1 LRTDS
6 FEEFAVTRFLIAFT
20 VFACAVSIYGAET
33 EQVIQKSVPVSAA
46 DHLVM
51 TTEFGSIDLHPGT
64 SKNIEVEVHFRGNPP
79 SRREFDRMLRDFSLK
94 VTQQG
99 SEVTVNATFTH
110 GWEPL
115 ISFMLFDGLF
125 SSSHAICHDW
135 RCLVYSSWLDQVV
148 FRIAVPQPFNAR
160 VDTYGGDIAVSRLK
174 GEVTAHTSGGT
185 LKFDDV
191 AGPVNASTS
200 GGGIAL
206 TGIKGKTVVHTSGGA
221 IRITDTT
228 GDVDASTSGGSISID
243 NVSGRV
249 KAHTS
254 GGWIEAR
261 QIAGAIDASTSGGS
275 VTASLIAQPQQ
286 DCRFYTA
293 GGSIDVSLIKD
304 AHVNL
309 DASTSGGSVSTDF
322 PLAFT
327 DDHHRNELR
336 GPLNGGGPLLYMHTA
351 GGGINLHRAG

>member
-1 LRTDS
+1 
-6 FEEFAVTRFLIAFT
+6 VTRFLLAIAALA
-20 VFACAVSIYGAET
+20 FAASVYGSET
-33 EQVIQKSVPVSAA
+33 EQVVQKSVPVSAA

-64 SKNIEVEVHFRGNPP
+64 SKDVQVEVHFSGNPR
-79 SRREFDRMLRDFSLK
+79 SRREFDRMLHDFSLK

-125 SSSHAICHDW
+125 NSPHPICHNW

-148 FRIAVPQPFNAR
+148 FRIAVPQQFKAR
-160 VDTYGGDIAVSRLK
+160 VDTYGGDISVSRLK
-174 GEVTAHTSGGT
+174 GEVIAHTSGGS
-185 LKFDDV
+185 LKFDGV
-191 AGPVNASTS
+191 EGPVNASTS

-206 TGIKGKTVVHTSGGA
+206 TGDRGRTVVHTSGGA

-228 GDVDASTSGGSISID
+228 GDVDASTSGGSITID

-275 VTASLIAQPQQ
+275 VTASLITQPQQ
-286 DCRFYTA
+286 ECRFYTA

-304 AHVNL
+304 ARVNL

-322 PLAFT
+322 PIAFG
-327 DDHHRNELR
+327 DDHHRSEIR
-336 GPLNGGGPLLYMHTA
+336 APLNGGGPLLYMHTA